1 MTTTAPSWLP
11 AYPATW
17 QDIQQTYEQTVPR
30 QFPEG
35 LYDPALERD
44 EHKDVLGLADVLAW
58 VAQAAEWVKRS
69 IVPHQDSQ
77 GLFLGR
83 WETALGLMQ
92 AATVALRQSRIVAAL
107 RTRKTLTKEVVR
119 GIFQPLIDPAGVI
132 DDVEFRSPTVAT
144 LATALVGCNAAEI
157 TAAQTELF
165 QMGIFSLNGV
175 CSDLQG
181 AMREAR
187 RRQPAWERW
196 WIGTSVNADGYM
208 YWDETNW
215 DEGAWG

>member
-1 MTTTAPSWLP
+1 MMTTAPSWLP

-17 QDIQQTYEQTVPR
+17 QDVQQTYEQTVPR

-44 EHKDVLGLADVLAW
+44 EHKDTLGIADVLAW

-107 RTRKTLTKEVVR
+107 RTRKTLTKAVVQ
-119 GIFQPLIDPAGVI
+119 GIFLPLLFPSGDA
-132 DDVEFRSPTVAT
+132 DDVQFIAPTVAT
-144 LATALVGCNAAEI
+144 LAAALVGA
-157 TAAQTELF
+157 TAADIAQAEHDMF
-165 QMGIFSLNGV
+165 QLGIYDLNGT
-175 CSDLQG
+175 CSDLPG

-187 RRQPAWERW
+187 RRQPAWEHW
-196 WIGTSVNADGYM
+196 WIGTSANADGYL
-208 YWDETNW
+208 YADETPC
-215 DEGAWG
+215 DHGAAG